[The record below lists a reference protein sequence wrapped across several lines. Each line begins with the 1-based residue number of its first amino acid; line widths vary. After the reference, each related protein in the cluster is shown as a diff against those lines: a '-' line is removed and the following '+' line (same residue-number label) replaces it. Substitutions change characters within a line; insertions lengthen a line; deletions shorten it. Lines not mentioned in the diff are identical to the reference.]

1 MPVSII
7 NSLSKIT
14 INKSVE
20 NMNAEFVNPFLSSFV
35 NVLQTMAQIEVKP
48 GRPSLKK
55 DAIARGDVSGLIG
68 MVGPTAKGSF
78 SISFDQQLALN
89 VFRLMVGEEITEIS
103 DDITD
108 MVGEITN
115 MVAGGAKRQLGEK
128 GFEFSMATPVVVA
141 GPEHTITH
149 QVDGSKV
156 LMPFTSEHGSAFIE
170 ICFNQ

>member
-1 MPVSII
+1 
-7 NSLSKIT
+7 
-14 INKSVE
+14 
-20 NMNAEFVNPFLSSFV
+20 MNAEFVNPFLSSFI
-35 NVLQTMAQIEVKP
+35 NVLQTMAQMELKP
-48 GRPSLKK
+48 GKPSLKK

-78 SISFDQQLALN
+78 SISFEKKLALN
-89 VFRLMVGEEITEIS
+89 VFRLMVGEEINEIS

-108 MVGEITN
+108 MEGEITN

-128 GFEFSMATPVVVA
+128 GYEFSMATPIVVA
-141 GPEHTITH
+141 GPDHTIKH

-156 LMPFTSEHGSAFIE
+156 LMPFVCEHGKAFIE

>member
-1 MPVSII
+1 M
-7 NSLSKIT
+7 NS
-14 INKSVE
+14 
-20 NMNAEFVNPFLSSFV
+20 EFVNPFLSSFM
-35 NVLQTMAQIEVKP
+35 NVLQTMAQMKAKP
-48 GRPSLKK
+48 GKPSLKK

-68 MVGPTAKGSF
+68 MVGPNAKGSF
-78 SISFDQQLALN
+78 SISFDKELALN
-89 VFRLMVGEEITEIS
+89 VFRLMVGEEMPDIN

-128 GFEFSMATPVVVA
+128 GFEFSMATPIVVA
-141 GPEHTITH
+141 GPSHTIKH

-156 LMPFTSEHGSAFIE
+156 LMPFTSEHGNAFIE

>member
-1 MPVSII
+1 
-7 NSLSKIT
+7 
-14 INKSVE
+14 
-20 NMNAEFVNPFLSSFV
+20 MNAEFVNPFLSSFI

-55 DAIARGDVSGLIG
+55 DAVARGDVSGLIG

-78 SISFDQQLALN
+78 SISFDKKLALN
-89 VFRLMVGEEITEIS
+89 VFKLMVGEEVKEMS

-115 MVAGGAKRQLGEK
+115 MVSGGAKRQLGEK
-128 GFEFSMATPVVVA
+128 GFEFSMATPIVVT
-141 GPEHTITH
+141 GPSHTIKH
-149 QVDGSKV
+149 QVDGAKV
-156 LMPFTSEHGSAFIE
+156 LMPFRSEYGNAFIE

>member
-1 MPVSII
+1 M
-7 NSLSKIT
+7 NS
-14 INKSVE
+14 
-20 NMNAEFVNPFLSSFV
+20 EFVNPFLSSFI
-35 NVLQTMAQIEVKP
+35 NVLQTMAQMEAKP

-68 MVGPTAKGSF
+68 MVGPTARGSF
-78 SISFDQQLALN
+78 SITFDKALALN
-89 VFRLMVGEEITEIS
+89 VFRLMVGEEMPDIN

-128 GFEFSMATPVVVA
+128 GFEFSMATPIVVS
-141 GPEHTITH
+141 GPSHTIKH